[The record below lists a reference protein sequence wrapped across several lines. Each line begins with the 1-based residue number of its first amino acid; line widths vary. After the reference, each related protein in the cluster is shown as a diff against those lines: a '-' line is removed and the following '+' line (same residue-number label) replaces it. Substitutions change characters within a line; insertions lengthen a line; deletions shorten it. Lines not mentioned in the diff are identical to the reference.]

1 MAMASEY
8 WKQYYLK
15 KLYFRLLGVCSLM
28 YIIDDLASKNKEYIF
43 KAIFTKESHDSDL
56 NL

>member
-15 KLYFRLLGVCSLM
+15 KLYFRLLGACSLM

-43 KAIFTKESHDSDL
+43 KAIFYERKS
-56 NL
+56 